1 MSKEPPPVIWHT
13 FENLEK
19 TSGNGVRANVF
30 IGNGSPWFSGH
41 FRDDPILPGIAQLAM
56 VSEAVS
62 RILGSGVRVD
72 GFKRVRFRQIV
83 RPDDTLC
90 IEAIPAKGGKYSFS
104 ITVGEESVCTGIL
117 ITKAAVTES

>member
-1 MSKEPPPVIWHT
+1 MSKEPTPVTWHT

-19 TSGNGVRANVF
+19 TGNGVRAKVST
-30 IGNGSPWFSGH
+30 GNGSRWFSGH

-62 RILGSGVRVD
+62 QTLGAGLRVG

-83 RPDDTLC
+83 RPDDTLW
-90 IEAIPAKGGKYSFS
+90 IEAMPSKGGKYSFT
-104 ITVGEESVCTGIL
+104 ITVDGESACSGIL
-117 ITKAAVTES
+117 MTKDSRE